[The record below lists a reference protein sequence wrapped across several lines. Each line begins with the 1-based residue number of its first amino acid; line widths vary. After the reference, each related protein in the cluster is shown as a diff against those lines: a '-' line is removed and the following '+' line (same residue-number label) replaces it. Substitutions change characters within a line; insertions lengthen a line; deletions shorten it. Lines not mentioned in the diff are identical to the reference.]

1 MSRRKKK
8 AGHVSHERWLVSY
21 ADFITL
27 LFAFFVV
34 LFASSQVDQRKA
46 GRMAM
51 AIQVAFQEMGIFTSS
66 NASMPLNSSEP
77 MPLDNVQII
86 ENAIRTADLG
96 KPLPSPQGTL
106 GRDGSANRTG
116 DLRKPEPSPQ
126 GTPGGNGSAIRTPD
140 LGKPLPAP
148 QGTPGRRATLEDLK
162 DIQKD
167 LQRVLA
173 EEIARHVV
181 NLELT
186 REGLVISLREVG
198 FFDSGSA
205 TLRAQ
210 AEPPVFRLAKVLAGY
225 PHGLRIEGHTDNV
238 PIHTARFASNWEL
251 STTRATEM
259 IKLFITRYSFTP
271 GRLSAAGYAEFH
283 PVTTNDKPEGR
294 AFNRRLDVVVL
305 APPAEAAPEPNPPS
319 SAGARSIPK
328 KGSP

>member
-8 AGHVSHERWLVSY
+8 AGHVNHERWLVSY

-34 LFASSQVDQRKA
+34 LFASSQVDERKA

-51 AIQVAFQEMGIFTSS
+51 AIQVAFQEMGIFSSS

-96 KPLPSPQGTL
+96 KPL
-106 GRDGSANRTG
+106 
-116 DLRKPEPSPQ
+116 PSPQ

-294 AFNRRLDVVVL
+294 AFNRRLDIVVL

>member
-8 AGHVSHERWLVSY
+8 AGHVNHERWLVSY

-51 AIQVAFQEMGIFTSS
+51 AIQVAFQEMGIFSSS

-96 KPLPSPQGTL
+96 KPLPSPQGTP
-106 GRDGSANRTG
+106 GGNGSANRTG
-116 DLRKPEPSPQ
+116 DP
-126 GTPGGNGSAIRTPD
+126 
-140 LGKPLPAP
+140 GKPLPAP

>member
-1 MSRRKKK
+1 
-8 AGHVSHERWLVSY
+8 
-21 ADFITL
+21 
-27 LFAFFVV
+27 
-34 LFASSQVDQRKA
+34 
-46 GRMAM
+46 M
-51 AIQVAFQEMGIFTSS
+51 AIQVAFQEMGIFSSS

-96 KPLPSPQGTL
+96 KPL
-106 GRDGSANRTG
+106 
-116 DLRKPEPSPQ
+116 PSPQ